1 MRSQGRAVSVFDDR
15 EAGCQGPL
23 SWAERLDV
31 REWRIVNGLGLV
43 DGRTDA
49 RRLLGER
56 FAALGFIAETVVG
69 TGAVVMGV
77 TAKHPYIVAYL
88 MPSGKAYIKSL
99 TQADADSLMQVD
111 MQKSFNSEG
120 QVFNSFGF

>member
-1 MRSQGRAVSVFDDR
+1 MKNLIETLENTFHF
-15 EAGCQGPL
+15 AG
-23 SWAERLDV
+23 
-31 REWRIVNGLGLV
+31 
-43 DGRTDA
+43 DA
-49 RRLLGER
+49 KPCKL
-56 FAALGFIAETVVG
+56 FINQAQR

-88 MPSGKAYIKSL
+88 MPSGKTYIKSL

-120 QVFNSFGF
+120 QVINSFGF